1 MIGFSLAIKIF
12 LFVQPTFGSRCFEK
26 RWLNLTGYFLESET
40 MTLIFFDIVWDFYFS
55 GGSIIRY
62 F

>member
-1 MIGFSLAIKIF
+1 MLLEMLAYIDR
-12 LFVQPTFGSRCFEK
+12 LF
-26 RWLNLTGYFLESET
+26 FLESET
-40 MTLIFFDIVWDFYFS
+40 MTLIFFDIVWDFYVS